1 MPTYFGYVERE
12 ADSYINWAEIGKGIS
27 DTVNEIDKVRNEKKA
42 ALDQVSR
49 DFQAK
54 LSEYPTGQDI
64 NANGFAY
71 RYSDN
76 ASQFMLMQQRLLKQG
91 KLKLK
96 DYLNS
101 TQNIMDDTENAFTLV
116 KTYQEQYGKKM
127 EQYRNKEI
135 SIADIDNFAFLEGF
149 GGFVNTDL
157 IINPLDGS
165 VNLAKMVTKD
175 VDGKKIRTM
184 AEGQQNIMSVGA
196 MKQLMNTP
204 IPRYDTDKQSTALA
218 KGMGDHV
225 DMMIKDGLIL
235 SRKDITR
242 RLYNED
248 VLASNDPS
256 RIINALID
264 SNVDPNDFSI
274 TSTVETVDEKTKEKK
289 TESKTERFLT
299 EQELTK
305 KYLQLKDMKELT
317 ESEKRFMSKMD
328 RSLMNTQQDRDM
340 MFEYK
345 KAETLLIESNLGT
358 EYNYMSA
365 LMDNNVLVSRTAA
378 KGNKEAEGKPYQGF
392 TYDEEEAKKNPQ
404 MILKKNDNGTVKY
417 VLTKEQKQDAIEA
430 IRNQIRAKL
439 DEEEK
444 FVNYDTRA
452 QKEAEAEARKI
463 EAEAKL
469 NESKRRKPPTDA
481 ENKAYARAQGLK
493 QDANFVANLHS
504 GTGNEISMAIS
515 HYKNKPNIWDV
526 KRTEEGIEVIYAKTD
541 ENNDKVPT
549 GDSEFQSFYA
559 EDGTPFNTD
568 QFYNAIYP
576 MLYPNIREDQI
587 GQDIAE
593 GRIYI
598 KQRSDTPEL
607 KTFTES
613 EEDLERQI
621 EKLKEE
627 MSGLGILDFEGRSN
641 LFIKI
646 AQLES
651 DLNSLREKKSTRQGP
666 LQSNAGKTGSV
677 NKAP

>member
-27 DTVNEIDKVRNEKKA
+27 DTVNDIDKVRNEKKA

-365 LMDNNVLVSRTAA
+365 LMDNNVLVSRAAA

-452 QKEAEAEARKI
+452 QKEAEAEAKMM
-463 EAEAKL
+463 EAQAKF
-469 NESKRRKPPTDA
+469 NESKKTRPITEGER
-481 ENKAYARAQGLK
+481 EAYTRAQGLK
-493 QDANFVANLHS
+493 QDANFVANLHF
-504 GTGNEISMAIS
+504 GTGNEISRAID

-526 KRTEEGIEVIYAKTD
+526 IRNENGIEVIYAKLD
-541 ENNDKVPT
+541 ENNDKVPS
-549 GDSEFQSFYA
+549 GDFKFQSFYA
-559 EDGTPFNTD
+559 QDGTEYDTD
-568 QFYNAIYP
+568 QFYDAIYP
-576 MLYPNIREDQI
+576 MLYPETKGDQLREDL
-587 GQDIAE
+587 AE
-593 GRIYI
+593 GRKYI
-598 KQRSDTPEL
+598 TSRSKKPEL
-607 KTFTES
+607 ETFTE
-613 EEDLERQI
+613 EADLKRQI
-621 EKLKEE
+621 QKLEE
-627 MSGLGILDFEGRSN
+627 QMNDLGVTDFEGRTN
-641 LFIKI
+641 LLLQIKE
-646 AQLES
+646 LEIKL
-651 DLNSLREKKSTRQGP
+651 DALREKKSTRQGP
-666 LQSNAGKTGSV
+666 YQDNAGKTGKI
-677 NKAP
+677 NYADK